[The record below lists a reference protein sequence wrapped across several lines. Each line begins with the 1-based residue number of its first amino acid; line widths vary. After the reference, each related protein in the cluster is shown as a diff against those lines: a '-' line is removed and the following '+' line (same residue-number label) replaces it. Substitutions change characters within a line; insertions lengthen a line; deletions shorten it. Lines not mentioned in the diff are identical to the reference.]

1 MYLRPICGVVFPM
14 TDSNATNILTRLTV
28 AAGIAGVAA
37 LFTIVPAG
45 AVPAEDFNPSCA
57 DLVPEG
63 AIWTEFKI
71 DSNPTDGSHDAG
83 EGITVTVEHTD
94 AATVAWTSSAPVA
107 AFIVKGGPAA
117 TVEIYTPPST
127 ADSASSPINP
137 NNGEPYGISH
147 VTWCF
152 PEIEEPPADDPPA
165 DDPPAE
171 EPPAEEPP
179 VEEPPVEE
187 PPAVSSVTT
196 VPEVEV
202 AGVQQAPPAALPR
215 TGAASGPLL
224 FAAAL
229 LSGLGTAA
237 MRWSRRMVQ

>member
-1 MYLRPICGVVFPM
+1 M
-14 TDSNATNILTRLTV
+14 TDISPTNTLTRLTV

-57 DLVPEG
+57 DLAPEG
-63 AIWTEFKI
+63 EIWTEFKI
-71 DSNPTDGSHDAG
+71 DANPDDGSHDAG
-83 EGITVTVEHTD
+83 GGITVTVEHLD
-94 AATVAWTSSAPVA
+94 AATVAWTSTVPVA
-107 AFIVKGGPAA
+107 AFINKGGPAA
-117 TVEIYTPPST
+117 TVEIYTPPVT
-127 ADSASSPINP
+127 ADSATSPINP

-187 PPAVSSVTT
+187 PPAEEPPAEEPPAVSSVTT

-215 TGAASGPLL
+215 TGVASGPLL

-229 LSGLGTAA
+229 LAGMGSAA
-237 MRWSRRMVQ
+237 IRWSRRMVQ